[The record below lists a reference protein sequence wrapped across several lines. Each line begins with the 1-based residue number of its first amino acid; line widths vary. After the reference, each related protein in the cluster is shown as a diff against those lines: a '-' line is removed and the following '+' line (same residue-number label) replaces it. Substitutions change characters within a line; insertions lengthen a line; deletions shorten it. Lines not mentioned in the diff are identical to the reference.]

1 MTNTNQAH
9 TATDTVPSDGSMST
23 EFIRSATKKQ
33 LRGRFSP
40 TGWFNGQPAAVRTI
54 LILAF
59 LAFLYVLPW
68 LTWLPLIPTTGS
80 DFSAVLTTLVVP
92 YVLIALGLNV
102 VVGQAGLL
110 DLGYVGFFAIGAY
123 TMGVLTVK
131 HWSWSGMLWLA
142 ALVVSVTV
150 TALLGVALGAPTLR
164 LRGDYLA
171 IVTLGFGEIIRIV
184 AKNTSFLGAAEG
196 ISGIPSLPSFLF
208 FKIDVLES
216 RWLWTIGLSV
226 IILVIFLLGLLE
238 RSRIGRAWAA
248 IREDEDAAEL
258 MGVPTFRFKLLA
270 FAIGAAI
277 GGLGGVFYTTRNS
290 AIYENQFA
298 IQQSILFLAA
308 VVLGGLG
315 NRYGAVL
322 GGFLVAYA
330 PERLRFFADKRYFV
344 FGLVLVLMM
353 IFRPQGLLPRRVK
366 AREAES
372 GGPSRMG
379 LPPTSGTAATGT
391 AGGAA

>member
-1 MTNTNQAH
+1 MSTPNN
-9 TATDTVPSDGSMST
+9 DTVPVDESMAK
-23 EFIRSATKKQ
+23 ELIKAATKSSP
-33 LRGRFSP
+33 RNRFSP
-40 TGWFNGQPAAVRTI
+40 IEWFSNLPNQVRLAI
-54 LILAF
+54 SLIF
-59 LAFLYVLPW
+59 LGFLYVLPW
-68 LTWLPLIPTTGS
+68 LTWLPVLPTTGS
-80 DFSAVLTTLVVP
+80 DFSTVLTTLVVP

-123 TMGVLTVK
+123 TMGVLTTK
-131 HWSWSGMLWLA
+131 HFQWDGILWFA
-142 ALVVSVTV
+142 ALVVAVAVTSG
-150 TALLGVALGAPTLR
+150 LGVLIGAPTLR

-184 AKNTSFLGAAEG
+184 AKNTAWLGAAEG
-196 ISGIPSLPSFLF
+196 ISGIPSMPSFLW
-208 FKIDVLES
+208 FKIDILEA

-226 IILVIFLLGLLE
+226 ILLVIFILSLLE
-238 RSRIGRAWAA
+238 RSRVGRAWTAV
-248 IREDEDAAEL
+248 REDEDAAEL
-258 MGVPTFRFKLLA
+258 MGVPTFKFKLLA

-322 GGFLVAYA
+322 GGFLVAYL
-330 PERLRFFADKRYFV
+330 PERLRFLADKRYFA
-344 FGLVLVLMM
+344 FGIVLVFMM
-353 IFRPQGLLPRRVK
+353 IFRPQGLLPRRTK
-366 AREAES
+366 ARTATDAPQVS
-372 GGPSRMG
+372 VS
-379 LPPTSGTAATGT
+379 TSVSP
-391 AGGAA
+391 GGAS